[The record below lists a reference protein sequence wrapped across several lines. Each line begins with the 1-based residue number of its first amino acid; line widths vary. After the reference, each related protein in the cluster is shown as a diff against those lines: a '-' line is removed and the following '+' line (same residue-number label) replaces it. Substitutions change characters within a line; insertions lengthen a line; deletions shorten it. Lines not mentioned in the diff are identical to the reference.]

1 MRPSGLEASTAARPS
16 YVSVCLDQ
24 PHRATGYV
32 TTLFKQMGTDH
43 FEEKDRPEPYYTS
56 ALAHYR
62 LDNMFA
68 QYKIARTLKPARWH
82 LLMAFRHLIR
92 EGEEIA
98 ASNSGAVAKQ
108 MEKINRV
115 LEDDGRTPK
124 TFTKAANLL
133 NEALP
138 DASRDVLRSERS
150 TETLR
155 EAIASALAAPTGT
168 R

>member
-1 MRPSGLEASTAARPS
+1 
-16 YVSVCLDQ
+16 
-24 PHRATGYV
+24 
-32 TTLFKQMGTDH
+32 
-43 FEEKDRPEPYYTS
+43 
-56 ALAHYR
+56 
-62 LDNMFA
+62 
-68 QYKIARTLKPARWH
+68 
-82 LLMAFRHLIR
+82 MAFRHLIR

>member
-1 MRPSGLEASTAARPS
+1 
-16 YVSVCLDQ
+16 
-24 PHRATGYV
+24 
-32 TTLFKQMGTDH
+32 MGTDH
-43 FEEKDRPEPYYTS
+43 LEEKDRPEPYYTS